1 MDQTVGVGLLRVCVY
16 DTSRA
21 MGVAAAHNVGDRL
34 RSLLDRQQSVR
45 AVFAAAASQESF
57 LDALAIEEGIDWSR
71 VEALQLDEYVGL
83 GNDDPRSLCRWLASR
98 VTERLGV
105 GHASYMRGDAENLAD
120 ECARFEAEVDERPI
134 DLGLI
139 GIGQNGHLAYNDP
152 HVADF
157 SDPRSVKVVEID
169 ATSRAQAVRDRAFPT
184 LISVPREA
192 LTLTMS
198 VLLRVKALSVV
209 VPGAHKAAAVA
220 DTLLGPI
227 SPACPASSLRQHP
240 DATLYV
246 DADAFTQARP
256 RLMSIKAPSAEE
268 ATGIR

>member
-1 MDQTVGVGLLRVCVY
+1 MDPVVGVGLLRVCVY
-16 DTSRA
+16 DTSQA
-21 MGVAAAHNVGDRL
+21 MGVAAAHNVGQRL
-34 RSLLDRQQSVR
+34 RLLLDRQESVR
-45 AVFAAAASQESF
+45 AAFAAAASQESF
-57 LDALAIEEGIDWSR
+57 LDALAGEEGIDWSR
-71 VEALQLDEYVGL
+71 VEVLQLDEYVGV
-83 GNDDPRSLCRWLASR
+83 GNDDPRSLCRWLANH

-105 GHASYMRGDAENLAD
+105 VHASYMRGDAESLAD
-120 ECARFEAEVDERPI
+120 ECTRLEAEVNRRPI

-157 SDPRSVKVVEID
+157 ADPRLVKVVEID
-169 ATSRAQAVRDRAFPT
+169 ATSRAQAVRDGAFPA
-184 LISVPREA
+184 LAAVPREA

-198 VLLRVKALSVV
+198 VLLRIQTLSIV

-227 SPACPASSLRQHP
+227 SPACPASSLRQHA

-246 DADAFTQARP
+246 DADAFKQVGAR
-256 RLMSIKAPSAEE
+256 LKSSKAISAEE
-268 ATGIR
+268 TTGIR